1 MKEAD
6 YTEQKEVLRFLV
18 YSVGTIDVEESGG
31 EKETIEVDVP
41 LVGGGGYGVKPVEFL
56 SEHDASIGLI
66 NKRLLRVL
74 ACRSAIYLPSAL
86 RRKANREITV
96 C

>member
-41 LVGGGGYGVKPVEFL
+41 LLGGEGTVLNRSNFW
-56 SEHDASIGLI
+56 ASMMH
-66 NKRLLRVL
+66 RLDSLTSDYCV
-74 ACRSAIYLPSAL
+74 Y
-86 RRKANREITV
+86 
-96 C
+96 